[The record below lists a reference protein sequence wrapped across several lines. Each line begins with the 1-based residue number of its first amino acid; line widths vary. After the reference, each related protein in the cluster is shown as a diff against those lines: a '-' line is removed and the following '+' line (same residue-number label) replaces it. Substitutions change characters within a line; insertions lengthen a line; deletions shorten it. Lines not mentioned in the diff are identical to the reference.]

1 MSSNRLM
8 YDTCEYKTRL
18 TTNADTLEYLLD
30 PVRYENCNKCRV
42 ELGVVGGT
50 AVSNIQGN
58 LVDLETDLMGITRK
72 ASLCPTKKYNSKC
85 ATQNMANC
93 NQSNIV
99 YNDVA
104 GNQHTIDTQKV
115 HLQPCNLMRYKP
127 IPLAPQPN
135 YFSCGN

>member
-18 TTNADTLEYLLD
+18 STNADTLEYLLD

-72 ASLCPTKKYNSKC
+72 ASLCPTNKYNSKC
-85 ATQNMANC
+85 ATQNMATC

-99 YNDVA
+99 YNDTA

-115 HLQPCNLMRYKP
+115 HLQPCNMMRYKP
-127 IPLAPQPN
+127 IPLAPKPN